1 MLSPL
6 PCLWKDREYQTLGAV
21 IVVRILTDD
30 IAGVS
35 ELPGESQLLQQRVIW
50 TKGSFAAERAGIC
63 MPLHI
68 LLCLL
73 PSTAM
78 SGQSTGMHTTDP
90 DSSVRANDV
99 VFCNPRSV
107 HHHLHSRASVYVR
120 QGQPEVFEAL
130 QMLFGWVRGSHNSV
144 CR

>member
-6 PCLWKDREYQTLGAV
+6 PCLWKDGEYQTLGAV
-21 IVVRILTDD
+21 IVVRILTDS

-50 TKGSFAAERAGIC
+50 TKRSFAAERAGIC

-73 PSTAM
+73 LRQPCQDRVQGCTPRIRQLSPSK
-78 SGQSTGMHTTDP
+78 
-90 DSSVRANDV
+90 
-99 VFCNPRSV
+99 
-107 HHHLHSRASVYVR
+107 
-120 QGQPEVFEAL
+120 
-130 QMLFGWVRGSHNSV
+130 
-144 CR
+144 